1 MAFKKVDD
9 KIKQPNIG
17 AESYTEFQALELMN
31 CIEDP
36 LYFMTTFMKVQHPTK
51 GALDFKPYPFQ
62 LRIIKAF
69 HENRF
74 SIILT
79 GRQLGKTS
87 CAAGFLLWKV
97 MFTSDMTILITANKL
112 SQAIEIVDRIKYAY
126 ENMPNYIRA
135 GVKVYNKQ
143 TVEFDNGSKIVARA
157 TTTDAGRGL
166 SVSLLYI
173 DEFSFVLP
181 SKAKE
186 FWTSIQPTLS
196 TGGGCII
203 TSTPKTD
210 EDQFAQIWK
219 GATDNVDEYGNERPG
234 KLGKNN
240 FFAVKAPWWEHPDRD
255 EEWAKTYREQL
266 GEARFAQEMECVTG
280 DTLVNIKEL
289 NGNIINIS
297 LEEHKNRLK
306 NENIR
311 NIENLEGLQI
321 LTPTGWQSFAGVGI
335 MGQHE
340 IYEVE
345 FSNGKTIKC
354 SEKHRFVDKFDY
366 EIKTLDLVIDDE
378 IKSENGL
385 VTVISVNKTSE
396 IQDTY
401 SPIEVGNG
409 HVYFSDGIASK
420 NCSFVTDDETLIN
433 PLTLVR
439 LSGIQPVYYTG
450 TVRWYTEPEAN
461 KTYLVALDPSLGTSN
476 DYAGLQVFQLP
487 EMIQVAEWKHNGTAP
502 KGQIRV
508 LMATLIYLESVLKEN
523 PLQRGEPEIFWSV
536 ENNSIGEAVLQIIE
550 DTGEERFPGQF
561 ITEKKRKGQVRR
573 FRKGMNTTHKNK
585 LSACAR
591 LKSLVE
597 SDRMKINSSNL
608 IKELKSFVAK
618 ENTFS
623 AKPGEHDDLVSALLL
638 IVRMLDVAIGWSQNV
653 GDLKEYIDDDEL
665 CDSEPMPMVV

>member
-1 MAFKKVDD
+1 
-9 KIKQPNIG
+9 
-17 AESYTEFQALELMN
+17 
-31 CIEDP
+31 
-36 LYFMTTFMKVQHPTK
+36 MTR
-51 GALDFKPYPFQ
+51 L
-62 LRIIKAF
+62 
-69 HENRF
+69 N
-74 SIILT
+74 
-79 GRQLGKTS
+79 
-87 CAAGFLLWKV
+87 
-97 MFTSDMTILITANKL
+97 
-112 SQAIEIVDRIKYAY
+112 
-126 ENMPNYIRA
+126 
-135 GVKVYNKQ
+135 
-143 TVEFDNGSKIVARA
+143 
-157 TTTDAGRGL
+157 
-166 SVSLLYI
+166 
-173 DEFSFVLP
+173 
-181 SKAKE
+181 
-186 FWTSIQPTLS
+186 
-196 TGGGCII
+196 
-203 TSTPKTD
+203 PKT
-210 EDQFAQIWK
+210 
-219 GATDNVDEYGNERPG
+219 
-234 KLGKNN
+234 
-240 FFAVKAPWWEHPDRD
+240 
-255 EEWAKTYREQL
+255 
-266 GEARFAQEMECVTG
+266 
-280 DTLVNIKEL
+280 
-289 NGNIINIS
+289 
-297 LEEHKNRLK
+297 
-306 NENIR
+306 
-311 NIENLEGLQI
+311 
-321 LTPTGWQSFAGVGI
+321 
-335 MGQHE
+335 
-340 IYEVE
+340 
-345 FSNGKTIKC
+345 
-354 SEKHRFVDKFDY
+354 
-366 EIKTLDLVIDDE
+366 
-378 IKSENGL
+378 
-385 VTVISVNKTSE
+385 
-396 IQDTY
+396 
-401 SPIEVGNG
+401 EVGNG